1 MTESKPTIQIFR
13 RKGEPYTCA
22 GLYWK
27 YVNVNNYNKAKKNGN
42 KTERAFDAHKD
53 S

>member
-1 MTESKPTIQIFR
+1 MTESKPTIH
-13 RKGEPYTCA
+13 
-22 GLYWK
+22 
-27 YVNVNNYNKAKKNGN
+27 VNNYNKAKKNGN